1 MNREI
6 KFRAKR
12 VDLNYWIHG
21 YLREVFGETKRT
33 FVIAP
38 ANKFESDGYT
48 DMEEDYV
55 QPDTI
60 GQFTGLHDKNGR
72 EIYEGDIL
80 MCIGKREDNK
90 AHKYYRKVL
99 FKNGAFGMT
108 VSEYKCINPLCNH
121 IVNCELYWEV
131 VGNIYDNPELLEE

>member
-12 VDLNYWIHG
+12 VDLNDWIHG

-60 GQFTGLHDKNGR
+60 GQFTGLCDKNGK

-80 MCIGKREDNK
+80 KTFTG
-90 AHKYYRKVL
+90 
-99 FKNGAFGMT
+99 
-108 VSEYKCINPLCNH
+108 SKC
-121 IVNCELYWEV
+121 EV
-131 VGNIYDNPELLEE
+131 VYHEASFKIRYNNRHESNILTRSSVFVLDYEVIGNIYDNSELLEE